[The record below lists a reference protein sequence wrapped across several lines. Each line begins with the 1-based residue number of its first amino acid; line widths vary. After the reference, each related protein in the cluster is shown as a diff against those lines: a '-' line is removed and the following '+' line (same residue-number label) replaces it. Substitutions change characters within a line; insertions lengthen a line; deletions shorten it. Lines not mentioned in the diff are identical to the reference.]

1 MKQKHLS
8 LLLVVF
14 MLIMSSM
21 TAVIAEELTL
31 TLDKTEVRR
40 GDTIQLT
47 GKDFPKNS
55 NIRIVLRYDDSTKYD
70 STERV
75 SNDGSFTLTI
85 KVNNDWK
92 AGTYTFTAGIGKETA
107 SASFEV
113 VENGASVPVT
123 GVSLNKTS
131 LTFNEGDSGEKLIAT
146 VQPENASNKDV
157 SWSSSNENVATVN
170 NQGLVTPVSQ
180 GTATITVTTE
190 DGGFTAQCTVT
201 VNKKNSGG
209 GGGGTGGG
217 RSPVVINSTPTPEPT
232 ETPIPTQPPVEGNVY
247 FTDLDS
253 VEWAKESINALAAKG
268 ILSGVGN
275 NLFAPNDNVTRAQFI
290 KMLISAFDLV
300 DETATCDF
308 TDVEQDA
315 WYYQY
320 IASARQLNITSGY
333 PDGTFGVDREIT
345 RQEMASLAYRTAKLV
360 QINLPETAGN
370 TDFADNNQIAEYARE
385 AIMAMKEAGI
395 ISGVGENRF
404 APYDTA
410 TRAQAAK
417 IIYGLMMMK

>member
-1 MKQKHLS
+1 
-8 LLLVVF
+8 
-14 MLIMSSM
+14 MSSM

>member
-1 MKQKHLS
+1 
-8 LLLVVF
+8 

>member
-1 MKQKHLS
+1 
-8 LLLVVF
+8 
-14 MLIMSSM
+14 M

-275 NLFAPNDNVTRAQFI
+275 NLFAPNDNVTRAQII

>member
-1 MKQKHLS
+1 
-8 LLLVVF
+8 
-14 MLIMSSM
+14 M